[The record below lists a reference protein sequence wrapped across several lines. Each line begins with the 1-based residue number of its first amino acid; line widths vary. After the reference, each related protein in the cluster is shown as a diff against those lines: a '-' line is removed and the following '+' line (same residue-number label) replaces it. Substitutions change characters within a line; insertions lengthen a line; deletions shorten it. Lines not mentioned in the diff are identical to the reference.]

1 MRGRRIIGKHREI
14 GIDIWDWKPQIFE
27 HGHGHGLGFGF
38 WHGEQVEEMVSDQS
52 RGQSFR
58 SV

>member
-1 MRGRRIIGKHREI
+1 MRGRRIIGKRREI
-14 GIDIWDWKPQIFE
+14 GIDIWDWKPQRFE
-27 HGHGHGLGFGF
+27 HGLRLGLGF
-38 WHGEQVEEMVSDQS
+38 WHGEQVEGMVSDQS